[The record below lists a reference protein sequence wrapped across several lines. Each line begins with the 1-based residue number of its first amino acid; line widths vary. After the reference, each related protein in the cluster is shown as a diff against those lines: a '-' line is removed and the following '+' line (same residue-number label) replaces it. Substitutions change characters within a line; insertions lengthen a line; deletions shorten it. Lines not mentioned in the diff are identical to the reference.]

1 MANRG
6 DTGDAGDDDLR
17 KPSDPDSMGVYFA
30 PKGFRYTSIA
40 KDVADMYSDDGI
52 TQTCVLSA
60 GEKFLYVLPDF
71 DVLMIELR
79 HLRVKGFPKANPEDV
94 YDIFIKNDA
103 SLCRFLPAGIIIKDL
118 AILKVVTLLYVI
130 YH

>member
-1 MANRG
+1 MADRG

-17 KPSDPDSMGVYFA
+17 KPSDPDSMGVCFA

-103 SLCRFLPAGIIIKDL
+103 SLCRLEL
-118 AILKVVTLLYVI
+118 
-130 YH
+130 